1 MAEQRRA
8 IREAV
13 AGLPSGFW
21 WLWTSTL
28 VNRVGSFVVTFL
40 SLYLTVQRGYSASY
54 AGLVASLFGLGGMIA
69 SPVGGT
75 LADRWGRRPTMLAAQ
90 LATSAST
97 AALGFARNP
106 VAIAALVFA
115 MGFAVQASRPA
126 VQAML
131 SDLVPGEDRQRAFSL
146 NYWAIN
152 IGFSV
157 ASLSAGLIA
166 AHGFLL
172 LFLLDAATTLL
183 CALVVFVKLPETRPA
198 EPVALSAGAEPRAE
212 PRTGTG
218 TREVLRDRRFMGLV
232 GLNLLLAGIF
242 AQTGIGLP
250 ISMGQDGMSS
260 TDFGIVISVNGI
272 LIVLLQIPISQLVT
286 RRSPAGLLS
295 FGALLFGAGLGL
307 TGFAGSIP
315 VYALTVCVWSM
326 GEIIYM
332 PTSSA
337 AVAKLSPP
345 HARGRYSGIMGLSW
359 SVANFAGPLLGGFV
373 IDRAGT
379 GALWAGCAVIGA
391 VTATGYL
398 TLLRERSG
406 AGAVGAGEVSEGV
419 KVAG

>member
-1 MAEQRRA
+1 MVDPRRA

-28 VNRVGSFVVTFL
+28 VNRVGSFVVAFL

-54 AGLVASLFGLGGMIA
+54 AGLVASLFGLGGMIG
-69 SPVGGT
+69 SPAGGT

-90 LATSAST
+90 LTAAAST

-131 SDLVPGEDRQRAFSL
+131 SDLVPGEDRQRAYSL

-166 AHGFLL
+166 VHGFLL

-198 EPVALSAGAEPRAE
+198 AEPVVLSAGEEPRAE
-212 PRTGTG
+212 PRAG

-260 TDFGIVISVNGI
+260 TDFGLVISVNGI
-272 LIVLLQIPISQLVT
+272 LIVLLQIPLTQLVT
-286 RRSPAGLLS
+286 RHSPARLLS
-295 FGALLFGAGLGL
+295 LGALLFGAGLGL

-315 VYALTVCVWSM
+315 LYALTVCVWSM

-359 SVANFAGPLLGGFV
+359 SVANFAGPLLGGLV
-373 IDRAGT
+373 IDHAGT

-391 VTATGYL
+391 VTAAGYL
-398 TLLRERSG
+398 TLLREERSG
-406 AGAVGAGEVSEGV
+406 AGTVGAGEVREGV

>member
-1 MAEQRRA
+1 
-8 IREAV
+8 V

-90 LATSAST
+90 LATAAST

-106 VAIAALVFA
+106 VAIAALVFVL
-115 MGFAVQASRPA
+115 GFAVQASRPA
-126 VQAML
+126 IQAML

-183 CALVVFVKLPETRPA
+183 CAVVVFVKLPETRPA
-198 EPVALSAGAEPRAE
+198 EPVVLTAGAEPRAE
-212 PRTGTG
+212 PRTG

-250 ISMGQDGMSS
+250 IAMGQDGMNS
-260 TDFGIVISVNGI
+260 TDFGVVISVNGI
-272 LIVLLQIPISQLVT
+272 LIVLLQIPLTQLVT
-286 RRSPAGLLS
+286 RRSPARLLS

-315 VYALTVCVWSM
+315 VYALTVCVWTM

-359 SVANFAGPLLGGFV
+359 SVANFTGPLLGGFV
-373 IDRAGT
+373 IDQAGT

-391 VTATGYL
+391 VAAAGYL

-406 AGAVGAGEVSEGV
+406 AGVVGAGEVSEGV